1 MVTDMAMVVLDL
13 FCLLRFVCFPLFDV
27 KLYAEMNECSCR
39 IVLLYETSLVL
50 NGMKHRRVLMVPR
63 ARHLLKVLVIGCE
76 AQQNP
81 KKPKKKN

>member
-27 KLYAEMNECSCR
+27 KLYMEMNECSCR

-50 NGMKHRRVLMVPR
+50 NGMKQPRVVMIPR

-76 AQQNP
+76 ALQKP
-81 KKPKKKN
+81 KNQKKKN